1 VAADDV
7 HPDDM
12 PDDRLDA
19 FFDELRTAAAE
30 APLPVVG
37 DALATLFRDGQAP
50 VVSAAPVVRRRRWS
64 ARAAIAGAIAGVTFG
79 GLGVAGALPGP
90 VQRGVAD
97 VVRQVGVHLP
107 DPAPATTSTT
117 STTVAPT
124 PASTTSTTVERGTSD
139 EHRQDELDVEDR
151 GRSDEHRQDG
161 DSSGRGGSDE
171 NRQDGDSSGRGGSD
185 DRSKDDEED
194 DNRGSGR
201 NPSTA
206 GDVHPDD
213 DPQAAD
219 RRDNDHGGSSE

>member
-30 APLPVVG
+30 APTPVVG

-50 VVSAAPVVRRRRWS
+50 VMSTAPVARRRRWS
-64 ARAAIAGAIAGVTFG
+64 ARAAIAGAVAGVTFG
-79 GLGVAGALPGP
+79 GLGVAGALPAP

-107 DPAPATTSTT
+107 DPGPATTTT

-124 PASTTSTTVERGTSD
+124 TASTTSTTVERGTSD
-139 EHRQDELDVEDR
+139 EHRQDELEVEDR
-151 GRSDEHRQDG
+151 GSSDEHRQDG
-161 DSSGRGGSDE
+161 DSSGRGSSDE
-171 NRQDGDSSGRGGSD
+171 NRQDGDVEDGGGSD
-185 DRSKDDEED
+185 DRSQHDEED

-206 GDVHPDD
+206 EDVHPDD